1 MSKIEVNE
9 ISKTSTGSEIAVT
22 SDVALSNGLKTD
34 TISEKTADTGVTIDG
49 VLIKDGTIESTYL
62 DASTTETVQTLT
74 SSSGVLAINMS
85 SGKSGTITLTENI
98 KIY

>member
-34 TISEKTADTGVTIDG
+34 TIAEKTSAAGVTIDG
-49 VLIKDGTIESTYL
+49 V
-62 DASTTETVQTLT
+62 
-74 SSSGVLAINMS
+74 
-85 SGKSGTITLTENI
+85 
-98 KIY
+98 